1 MSKNS
6 EEKKSNNPL
15 KKVKTG
21 QPQTS
26 VKMNFVKRSSLPS
39 NLTEVQTVN
48 KNKKK

>member
-26 VKMNFVKRSSLPS
+26 VKMNFVVKDSLPP
-39 NLTEVQTVN
+39 NLTEVQTE
-48 KNKKK
+48 NKKKKK